1 MLLRPL
7 RPSTTAFRQSSL
19 TTPSWIDSSSKNR
32 PSPEIDTTL
41 TSPSSTNFLEATS
54 NRPSSHHSYDIS
66 HFCPLKCLDGEG
78 LGVCMCWVSGRV
90 MICFSLFLIDSGMKW
105 SKFILDDNR
114 VLKDISPPSRLNT
127 SKSKISSP
135 GN

>member
-1 MLLRPL
+1 
-7 RPSTTAFRQSSL
+7 
-19 TTPSWIDSSSKNR
+19 
-32 PSPEIDTTL
+32 
-41 TSPSSTNFLEATS
+41 
-54 NRPSSHHSYDIS
+54 
-66 HFCPLKCLDGEG
+66 
-78 LGVCMCWVSGRV
+78 MCWVSGRV